1 MLRCSLQIGGP
12 LIHTVRSFGI
22 WFIPS
27 RLPYSLWILAGLTDP
42 GNFKFHLEAEEA
54 RLGKNLRDVKYVIDG
69 TDTLALITG
78 GGRIEKV
85 RVGNAIYTIHDSSR
99 YSIVDR
105 LPTLILADE
114 ALL

>member
-1 MLRCSLQIGGP
+1 MDP
-12 LIHTVRSFGI
+12 
-22 WFIPS
+22 
-27 RLPYSLWILAGLTDP
+27 GLTDP
-42 GNFKFHLEAEEA
+42 GKFKFHLEAEEA
-54 RLGKNLRDVKYVIDG
+54 RLGKYLRDVKYVIDG